1 MSFFGLFGGHNM
13 TDKIKDY
20 KARGAMII
28 DVRTP
33 MEYEQGHAPNSELIQ
48 MHEIAERVEEIKAR
62 NKPVILVCRTG
73 SRAASVE
80 AFYRRHGIDAING
93 GPWQA
98 VLD

>member
-1 MSFFGLFGGHNM
+1 MAE
-13 TDKIKDY
+13 KIKDY
-20 KARGAMII
+20 KSRGALVI

-33 MEYEQGHAPNSELIQ
+33 MEYEEGHAPNSKLIP
-48 MHEIAERVEEIKAR
+48 MHEIMETVEEVKAL

-80 AFYRRHGIDAING
+80 AFYRRHGIDAINA

-98 VLD
+98 VLE